1 VNTIRFMIPVLAVS
15 TALAQPGPLVTSWL
29 TSPTGRYARLFDSDA
44 SRNAGSALTTWSRGQ
59 GVQSSPAYAG
69 VMQVSYSANWVYL
82 RSTGLGYHTMGP
94 WYLDGARLQA
104 FPNFPANQNVL
115 YRLPRSPVV
124 ASSRTLTPAG
134 PIGYFVDGVAVFD
147 NRDTF
152 SYTNATGADAQPG
165 GAMPGPGG
173 GGQGDGIW
181 NRDAWV
187 NEGVTFDSANAH
199 QAGANYHYHANT
211 PALRAMLGD
220 NVEYSATTKS
230 YVEKS
235 TPPTAHSP
243 ILGWMADGYPV
254 YGPYGYSSPM
264 DPTSTV
270 RRMISGYVK
279 RDGSS
284 GTANLVATGRTTLP
298 AWAARAQGRSAN
310 LASTQYGPAV
320 AGIYALGRYLEDY
333 DYRGELGY
341 TLGTDFDLDLD
352 NGRFCVTPE
361 FPGGTYAYFLSIEAN
376 GTPRFPY
383 TIGRWFHGSPTGGA
397 VTSIAETVTEYSRSG
412 PARGIQVSASSS
424 PAAVNLTW
432 TSVEGGTYVIAT
444 SADGTNFTSLASGV
458 TSAGTSTSFL
468 TAVRA
473 AYYQVTLTALAV
485 YDSRGTGGVS
495 GVGERGVA
503 PGPADAST
511 APVIST
517 APSPVTIVSG
527 DRAQLKVT
535 ATGSGTLSYQWYRGA
550 SGNATNPIAG
560 ATSTTLTTPALVE
573 STGFWVRV
581 TDTANASTNSPA
593 ATVTVSASAPIVVQ
607 QSLLGAGYTGGG
619 AVTVMNTISYSG
631 AAPSALAWSVLLP
644 AGAVYLSSGGAEG
657 TVKPAAEATGLLEWK
672 WTSVPAGSCSFTYTI
687 LFPATA
693 SGDQTIAALVTA
705 TLSGTDYQMLAK
717 PDPLLIRSA
726 SPHSADTNRD
736 FQISLM
742 ELTRVIELYN
752 YRSGSIRTGQYRLKA
767 GSEDGFEPGPSL

>member
-1 VNTIRFMIPVLAVS
+1 MNTIRFIFPVLAVS
-15 TALAQPGPLVTSWL
+15 TALAQNGPLVTSWM

-44 SRNAGSALTTWSRGQ
+44 SRNSGNALTTWSRGQ

-94 WYLDGARLQA
+94 WYLDVARTNPFA
-104 FPNFPANQNVL
+104 NFPANQNVL

-124 ASSRTLTPAG
+124 PATRSLTPGG

-181 NRDAWV
+181 SRDAWF
-187 NEGVTFDSANAH
+187 NEGVTFDAANAH
-199 QAGANYHYHANT
+199 QAGSNYHYHANT
-211 PALRAMLGD
+211 PALREMFGD
-220 NVEYSATTKS
+220 HVEYSATTKS

-264 DPTSTV
+264 EPTSGV

-284 GTANLVATGRTTLP
+284 GTTNLVATGRTTLP
-298 AWAARAQGRSAN
+298 AWAARAQGRPAT

-320 AGIYALGRYLEDY
+320 AGIYSLGRYLEDY

-341 TLGTDFDLDLD
+341 TLGTDFDLDLY
-352 NGRFCVTPE
+352 NGRFCVTPD
-361 FPGGTYAYFLSIEAN
+361 FPTGTYAYFLSIEAN

-383 TIGRWFHGSPTGGA
+383 IIGRWFHGSPTGGS
-397 VTSIAETVTEYSRSG
+397 VTSIVETVTEYSRAG
-412 PARGIQVSASSS
+412 PSRGIQVSASSS

-432 TSVEGGTYVIAT
+432 TSVEGGTYAIAT

-458 TSAGTSTSFL
+458 TSAGTSTSYS

-473 AYYQVTLTALAV
+473 AYYQVTLSALAV
-485 YDSRGTGGVS
+485 YDTRGTGGLS
-495 GVGERGVA
+495 GVGEKGVA

-517 APSPVTIVSG
+517 APLPVTIVSG

-550 SGNATNPIAG
+550 SGDIANPVAG
-560 ATSTTLTTPALVE
+560 ATGATLTTPAL
-573 STGFWVRV
+573 SGLASFWVRV
-581 TDTANASTNSPA
+581 TDGTNASTNSPA

-644 AGAVYLSSGGAEG
+644 AGSVYLSSGGAEG
-657 TVKPAAEATGLLEWK
+657 AVKPAAAATGLLDWK
-672 WTSVPAGSCSFTYTI
+672 WTSVPASPFSFTYTI
-687 LFPATA
+687 VFPATA
-693 SGDQTIAALVTA
+693 SADQTIAALVA
-705 TLSGTDYQMLAK
+705 ASQGGTDYQMLAK
-717 PDPLLIRSA
+717 PDPLVVRSQVA
-726 SPHSADTNRD
+726 HSADTNRD
-736 FQISLM
+736 FQLGLL

-767 GSEDGFEPGPSL
+767 GSEDGFEPGPLP

>member
-1 VNTIRFMIPVLAVS
+1 MNTIRFIIPILAFS
-15 TALAQPGPLVTSWL
+15 TALAEPGPLVTSWL

-44 SRNAGSALTTWSRGQ
+44 SRNSGNALTTWSRGQ
-59 GVQSSPAYAG
+59 GIQSSPVYAG

-94 WYLDGARLQA
+94 WYLDVARTNL
-104 FPNFPANQNVL
+104 FPNFPANQFVL
-115 YRLPRSPVV
+115 YRIPRSPVLV
-124 ASSRTLTPAG
+124 TTKTLTLAG

-230 YVEKS
+230 YMEKS

-264 DPTSTV
+264 DPTSGV

-279 RDGSS
+279 RDGGS
-284 GTANLVATGRTTLP
+284 GTTNLAATGRTTLP

-310 LASTQYGPAV
+310 LASGQYGPAV
-320 AGIYALGRYLEDY
+320 AGIYTLGRYLEDY

-361 FPGGTYAYFLSIEAN
+361 FPAGTYAYFLSIESN

-383 TIGRWFHGSPTGGA
+383 IIGRWFHGSPTGGSVA
-397 VTSIAETVTEYSRSG
+397 SFAETVTEYSRAG
-412 PARGIQVSASSS
+412 PARGIQVSAAASS
-424 PAAVNLTW
+424 AAVNLTW
-432 TSVEGGTYVIAT
+432 SSVEGGTYTIAT
-444 SADGTNFTSLASGV
+444 SADGTNYAALATGV
-458 TSAGTSTSFL
+458 TSAGTSTSYS
-468 TAVRA
+468 TPVRA
-473 AYYQVTLTALAV
+473 AYYQVTLTALAN
-485 YDSRGTGGVS
+485 YDTRGTGNIS
-495 GVGERGVA
+495 AVGERGVA

-511 APVIST
+511 APVISG

-535 ATGSGTLSYQWYRGA
+535 ATGSGTLNYQWYRGA
-550 SGNATNPIAG
+550 SGDFANPVAG
-560 ATSTTLTTPALVE
+560 ATGAILTTPTLSGSA
-573 STGFWVRV
+573 SFWVRV
-581 TDTANASTNSPA
+581 TDGANASTNSPA
-593 ATVTVSASAPIVVQ
+593 ATVTVSASTPLVVQ

-631 AAPSALAWSVLLP
+631 PAPSSLTWSVLLP
-644 AGAVYLSSGGAEG
+644 AGSTFLSSGGAEG
-657 TVKPAAEATGLLEWK
+657 AVRPAADATGLLDWK
-672 WTSVPAGSCSFTYTI
+672 WTSVPASPFSFTYTI

-693 SGDQTIAALVTA
+693 SGDQTIAALVAA
-705 TLSGTDYQMLAK
+705 TQAGTDYQMLAK
-717 PDPLLIRSA
+717 PDPLPIRSLA
-726 SPHSADTNRD
+726 THSADTNRD
-736 FQISLM
+736 FQISLL

-752 YRSGSIRTGQYRLKA
+752 HRSGSIRTGQYRLKA
-767 GSEDGFEPGPSL
+767 GSEDGFEPGPSP